1 MEVLFAENTNTV
13 YQITHSTGLQPPW
26 KREERWK
33 EKQRDC
39 WGYIGNPRRCKAPPE
54 KSFQWLSF
62 RNYYLSWCRGGVW
75 GGVAEHGN
83 RSVDAVGKVV
93 VHHPV
98 VLHHVGHVALP
109 CRVVRRL
116 ALVRRLEHHPLAATF
131 GDLQDSPTRRW
142 SVGDGESNLEIP
154 LFSLLEFMWSHLA
167 EANIVLVITADEFFI
182 QANVFDDLRD
192 SWGRVTGDWPGNK
205 HIQTKKVASNAKNNV
220 LSILLPLSP
229 HEDQL
234 VTSYCNDNLLAT
246 IFNQGLARPRGH
258 SMPCASNFLF
268 SARRWWQRRQRD
280 DVARHNLANY
290 RQICN
295 SPTQF
300 FRENFLLGSLMW
312 SHVGYIRFII
322 PKGFF
327 GNIELT

>member
-1 MEVLFAENTNTV
+1 
-13 YQITHSTGLQPPW
+13 
-26 KREERWK
+26 
-33 EKQRDC
+33 
-39 WGYIGNPRRCKAPPE
+39 
-54 KSFQWLSF
+54 
-62 RNYYLSWCRGGVW
+62 
-75 GGVAEHGN
+75 
-83 RSVDAVGKVV
+83 
-93 VHHPV
+93 
-98 VLHHVGHVALP
+98 
-109 CRVVRRL
+109 
-116 ALVRRLEHHPLAATF
+116 
-131 GDLQDSPTRRW
+131 
-142 SVGDGESNLEIP
+142 
-154 LFSLLEFMWSHLA
+154 MWSHLA

-234 VTSYCNDNLLAT
+234 VTSYCNNNLLAT

-290 RQICN
+290 RQIRN

-300 FRENFLLGSLMW
+300 FREKILLGSHMW
-312 SHVGYIRFII
+312 PHVGYIREAII
-322 PKGFF
+322 RQQNAIFF
-327 GNIELT
+327 

>member
-1 MEVLFAENTNTV
+1 MGILLLILYFAHICSNAYFAFYKLHLQCCIFCAFQFNSRPKVKTKWKICHGAIDFSIYEDVSLVGLDSMTKHVLTTMLFFLPYNKVSWTSMEVLFAENTNTV

-142 SVGDGESNLEIP
+142 SVGDGESNLEC
-154 LFSLLEFMWSHLA
+154 
-167 EANIVLVITADEFFI
+167 
-182 QANVFDDLRD
+182 
-192 SWGRVTGDWPGNK
+192 K
-205 HIQTKKVASNAKNNV
+205 
-220 LSILLPLSP
+220 
-229 HEDQL
+229 
-234 VTSYCNDNLLAT
+234 
-246 IFNQGLARPRGH
+246 
-258 SMPCASNFLF
+258 NFLCF
-268 SARRWWQRRQRD
+268 LFW
-280 DVARHNLANY
+280 NLCEA
-290 RQICN
+290 
-295 SPTQF
+295 T
-300 FRENFLLGSLMW
+300 L
-312 SHVGYIRFII
+312 
-322 PKGFF
+322 PKQ
-327 GNIELT
+327 TSSW